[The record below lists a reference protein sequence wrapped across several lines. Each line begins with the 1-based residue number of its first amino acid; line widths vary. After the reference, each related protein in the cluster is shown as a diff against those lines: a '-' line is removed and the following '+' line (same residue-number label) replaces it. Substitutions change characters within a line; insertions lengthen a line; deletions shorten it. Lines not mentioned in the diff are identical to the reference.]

1 MQIKKRNG
9 SLADFDIKKIE
20 IAISKAYDSVAK
32 PRDEKKIAQIAKDV
46 KEKAIRSFPKSHTV
60 SVEEIQDLVEIS
72 LIEHNEYKVVRSYI
86 LYRQSHFIMR
96 KTIEDFSIYIKNE
109 EILDL
114 IREIQ
119 NEFKEDSY
127 NLMYLY
133 NKFSPMPTKIKVI

>member
-1 MQIKKRNG
+1 M
-9 SLADFDIKKIE
+9 
-20 IAISKAYDSVAK
+20 AK

>member
-1 MQIKKRNG
+1 
-9 SLADFDIKKIE
+9 
-20 IAISKAYDSVAK
+20 
-32 PRDEKKIAQIAKDV
+32 
-46 KEKAIRSFPKSHTV
+46 
-60 SVEEIQDLVEIS
+60 
-72 LIEHNEYKVVRSYI
+72 
-86 LYRQSHFIMR
+86 MR